1 MFSRIKIVAVICFF
15 LCLVP
20 LFVSCSKSGQPPDS
34 ASGGQSGRQVAPEY
48 NFNIGFS
55 PNEESVNYAI
65 ATKAKELMEQKS
77 GGRVTMTVY
86 PNSQLGKDRETI
98 EGTIAGNIDFVL
110 LVTPLYV
117 DFVPTVAVFDLPNM
131 FPDLE
136 TARKALDGPVL
147 PVMQDAFEKYGLKL
161 FSFSDAGFREM
172 STNKPVRSIADFSGQ
187 KIRVMENKNHI
198 EYWRSLG
205 ANPTPMDFAEVYI
218 SLQQNTIDAQEN
230 PYDLIIT
237 SKFYEVQS
245 AVVETNHILHIL
257 TPAMNLTRY
266 NNLPADIQKIVEES
280 MKEAAIYG
288 REVADQRIENYK
300 KTIRDSNT
308 EIISITE
315 DMRLEIIKRA
325 QGVVKM
331 VQEQIGE
338 DLVNQILIAVDEVS
352 K

>member
-1 MFSRIKIVAVICFF
+1 MSSLKKTIAVVGTVV
-15 LCLVP
+15 LLTV
-20 LFVSCSKSGQPPDS
+20 LFVSCNGKSGQS
-34 ASGGQSGRQVAPEY
+34 ENASGKTVSGPEY

-55 PNEESVNYAI
+55 PNEESINYAI

-77 GGRVTMTVY
+77 NGRVTMTVY

-98 EGTIAGNIDFVL
+98 EGTIAGNVDFVL

-117 DFVPTVAVFDLPNM
+117 DFVPAVAVFDLPNI

-136 TARKALDGPVL
+136 TARKTLDGPAL
-147 PVMQDAFEKYGLKL
+147 PAMQAAFEQYGLKL

-172 STNKPVRSIADFSGQ
+172 STSKPVRSIADFTGQ

-218 SLQQNTIDAQEN
+218 SLQQKTIDAQEN

-237 SKFYEVQS
+237 SKFYEVQN

-257 TPAMNLTRY
+257 TPAMNLARY
-266 NNLPADIQKIVEES
+266 NSLPADVQKIVADS
-280 MKEAAIYG
+280 IDEATKYG
-288 REVADQRIENYK
+288 RQVADQRIAGYK
-300 KTIRDSNT
+300 QTIRDNKN
-308 EIISITE
+308 EIITIPE
-315 DMRLEIIKRA
+315 DMRLEIVRRS
-325 QGVVKM
+325 QSVVKM
-331 VQEQIGE
+331 VRDQIG
-338 DLVNQILIAVDEVS
+338 DQLVDQVLAAVESVS